1 MNMLHPLF
9 RNVRKA
15 LPTLFVALLLL
26 GTAFADRHERL
37 IDTWQPLH
45 FDVAVTLN
53 DSLSEISSATTDVKV
68 LVRQQDLAMID
79 FDFGTMRVSA
89 VRVNGD
95 IANFDQR
102 DGKLNVY
109 LPPKTVIWSTL
120 NISVSYAGV
129 PPDGLTLVKD
139 KDGLPSAIGDN
150 WPDRVHNWI
159 PCLDHPSAK
168 ASVKFTV
175 TAPTRNEV
183 VANGVLES
191 KKQNADSTTTWVWNE
206 TGSVSPYNM
215 VIAAGQFATA
225 TLNPGGVVPIT
236 YYVAKS
242 DQKYAKEGFSPAT
255 SVVRTFNQLIEFY
268 PYEKLALIVGST
280 RFGGMEN
287 ANTIVFAPNLFK
299 DFPSAKPRSPRHKIP
314 ERVEDVV
321 AHEIAHQ
328 WFGDSVTEST
338 WADLWLSEGFATYF
352 AGLFR
357 ERDEGQASF
366 QAYMQ
371 DKAKSYLAYE
381 KNRRNPIYDTQT
393 EKLMDLLNPNNY
405 EKGAWV
411 LHSLRGLLG
420 DKVFFDGLRE
430 YYQSKRSGTASTED
444 LRSSLERVSGKNLD
458 EFFRRWVYQAGHPIY
473 RASWR
478 AAGAG
483 MIEIR
488 LKQSQPDEPFLT
500 PVTIAVVTAAGTKRV
515 QIIPDS
521 KESTLKVESAKPVKI
536 VVDPD
541 EFILKEV
548 ISQ

>member
-1 MNMLHPLF
+1 MNMLHPFF
-9 RNVRKA
+9 RNVRRA
-15 LPTLFVALLLL
+15 LPTFLAVILLL
-26 GTAFADRHERL
+26 GPVFAGRRERL

-68 LVRQQDLAMID
+68 LVRRQDLAMID
-79 FDFGTMRVSA
+79 FDFGAMRVSS
-89 VRVNGD
+89 VRID
-95 IANFDQR
+95 DETARFEQR

-109 LPPKTVIWSTL
+109 LPPKTVIWSAL
-120 NISVSYAGV
+120 NISISYAGV
-129 PPDGLTLVKD
+129 PLDGLTLVND

-175 TAPTRNEV
+175 TAPSRNSV

-191 KKQNADSTTTWVWNE
+191 KKQNSDSTTTWVWNE
-206 TGSVSPYNM
+206 TSPVSPYNM

-225 TLNPGGVVPIT
+225 TLNPGGVVPIS

-242 DQKYAKEGFSPAT
+242 DQKYAKEGFSPAA
-255 SVVRTFNQLIEFY
+255 SVVRTFGQLIEFY

-287 ANTIVFAPNLFK
+287 ANTIVFAPNLFMN
-299 DFPSAKPRSPRHKIP
+299 FSTTQPRRQHYHIP
-314 ERVEDVV
+314 ERVEDVI

-352 AGLFR
+352 AGLFL
-357 ERDEGQASF
+357 ERDESPAAFRS
-366 QAYMQ
+366 YMQ
-371 DKAKSYLAYE
+371 EKERTYLAFE
-381 KNRRNPIYDTQT
+381 KTKRIPIHDTQT

-411 LHSLRGLLG
+411 LHSLRGMLG
-420 DKVFFDGLRE
+420 DKAFFDGIRE

-444 LRSSLERVSGKNLD
+444 LRASLEMVSGKDLKD
-458 EFFRRWVYQAGHPIY
+458 FFNRWVFQAGHPVY
-473 RASWR
+473 SVSWS
-478 AAGAG
+478 AAGTG
-483 MIEIR
+483 TIEIK
-488 LKQSQPDEPFLT
+488 LTQSQPDDAFLM
-500 PVTIAVVTAAGTKRV
+500 PVTLGIVTAAGTKRV
-515 QIIPDS
+515 RIIPS
-521 KESTLKVESAKPVKI
+521 GKESTLKVQSAKPVKI

-541 EFILKEV
+541 DLILKEV
-548 ISQ
+548 VTK